1 MLMRQRFS
9 CDALWLVTTEMWS
22 EDALLVSYSKSGDAT
37 TFRWLALVE
46 SARPS
51 SSRQSREASS
61 SLCYSLLSPSFLAVS
76 SFLASSE
83 YPSSK
88 CIHFSSCYFY
98 LYLVATFVH
107 SYLVDIK

>member
-9 CDALWLVTTEMWS
+9 CLALWLVTTEMWS
-22 EDALLVSYSKSGDAT
+22 EDALLVSYSLSGDAT

-51 SSRQSREASS
+51 SSRQSLTASN

-83 YPSSK
+83 
-88 CIHFSSCYFY
+88 
-98 LYLVATFVH
+98 
-107 SYLVDIK
+107 